1 MSYIESVPACVGSQ
15 ISAPDAI
22 TPYRDKV
29 VIESVFR
36 DIRSFVEIAP
46 VYVWTEAHVKA
57 HYTICVLYHLI
68 NRTIILRLHE
78 NKGDISSEIVSH
90 EQLYKK
96 LSDCQVERIEVEN
109 LNLSTHNITRLN
121 TKQKE
126 LLNRLE
132 LPQPAINK
140 ILEKVKISVKE

>member
-1 MSYIESVPACVGSQ
+1 M
-15 ISAPDAI
+15 AI
-22 TPYRDKV
+22 
-29 VIESVFR
+29 
-36 DIRSFVEIAP
+36 
-46 VYVWTEAHVKA
+46 
-57 HYTICVLYHLI
+57 LYHLI

>member
-1 MSYIESVPACVGSQ
+1 MTNHTEQGTHGFE

-22 TPYRDKV
+22 TPYRDKA

-36 DIRSFVEIAP
+36 DNKSFVEIAP
-46 VYVWTEAHVKA
+46 VYVWTETHVKA
-57 HYTICVLYHLI
+57 HYTICVLSHLI

-96 LSDCQVERIEVEN
+96 LSDCQIQRIEVEN

-126 LLNRLE
+126 LLN
-132 LPQPAINK
+132 QQ
-140 ILEKVKISVKE
+140 